1 MANCWLNFQIAAA
14 KRQADGEPLFSKEEV
29 DEFEVAIKKDGKDAA
44 VQKMLDEDNYTLK
57 QLNDAVIAAIPALA
71 AVDNEAKA
79 EAILDAAQVTGKER
93 RGALKDVREGMTLG
107 ALQRVYSVKD
117 VVGKR
122 EVSAPVVNFSF
133 TTEPKA
139 TDLTPAD
146 LDNGSF
152 AQFVR
157 DFTADE
163 RQILMASYAA
173 NITAG
178 MTERNAAILAVEAET
193 LQVLAD
199 HKEILEAIAA
209 VIPEGMFTKSEA
221 MQLGLFDMPVHVETY
236 VKKDGTVVNA
246 HVASR
251 KKKPVVPK
259 RAPVG
264 LTPDLFTD
272 TATHHHQE
280 LPHATIQPA
289 PETVTAVHQAPEPEA
304 EIAAPEDLPDTLA
317 PFGVD
322 AGITKPARRK
332 LNARAIEIVNSK
344 ESGFTDEEKTA
355 LAKYSGTGGVG
366 DSLNEFYTRPDVA
379 AAMWSL
385 LAQLGVSSGT
395 VLEPSCGT
403 GVFLHTAPGAVTV
416 VGVELDDAS
425 AKIARALHGERHE
438 VHQSSME
445 GFANLDVRQFDAVI
459 GNVPFGVRGSLVADD
474 KPDLPTAEQYFLD
487 TAIDKTKSDGI
498 VALIVPTG
506 IMDNA
511 NTRTY
516 RESLLKKAQFVAAY
530 RLPNTAFSH
539 SHTSVTSDIVVFRKR
554 AQDVAGALSALPS
567 DILKSVGGL
576 DDAFVSGQYFTGHTD
591 HVFGTP
597 EAGWRSKAG
606 MGNDFTVVGTMDGV
620 AQAIAASGI
629 NSIPAQAISMQDV
642 LTAVGADDALRQR
655 AVNGALAQPYDVA
668 SLGDTKTERGVT
680 YVLQGQ
686 PPRWHRVGGDDA
698 VPASVTDGV
707 ALGSMLERMFADEGN
722 VNRKGVIEGLDE
734 YVQKHGIPS
743 KNKALMRAA
752 QDDKALWRLIGAV
765 NADGSYSNMVTGTS
779 REEGADLDAVARRLI
794 LDHGTF
800 TVDELAQAWHGGD
813 AEAALDHLIASKHYA
828 VAGDA
833 KTWTDFDTYLTGELW
848 PKLDGA
854 RAALQRADLD
864 AAYRTKYEHQAAALD
879 EAIGPKTLEDVEL
892 QLNSGWVPLAI
903 IERWQNELK
912 AAGND
917 WMRQQSDLKITF
929 NAGVYHLFGGTGNSL
944 LDKYL
949 NRSGVRQDDMPRVDE
964 MNRDF
969 KAWVLTSDVREQIEE
984 LYNRTFLG
992 FRKQQFSDAPIQI
1005 PGLTTERAINY
1016 YHYSNLRWALQQG
1029 KGIIADDVGLGK
1041 AQPLDAKV
1049 LTPAGWVRMGDIH
1062 VGDQVIAADGTA
1074 TLVSGVFPQGEKEI
1088 YRVTF
1093 HDGSSTECCA
1103 EHLWKTQTHL
1113 DRNNQRRSGRGI
1125 AQVRTTAD
1133 IATSLLYRK
1142 TKNHA
1147 IQMVAPVVFASRPV
1161 PVDAYLLGVLLG
1173 DGALSHGTPILT
1185 NSESEIIAELR
1196 LRVMGGVQVVRTK
1209 DDGRA
1214 PTYRLSKIADDR
1226 TDQGSPSENPLTGA
1240 LRNLRVTVKSAE
1252 KFVPDI
1258 YKFNAVAVRLDMLR
1272 GLMDT
1277 DGYVCKLGVT
1287 VQYTSVSHQ
1296 LAKDV
1301 QFLVQSLGGN
1311 ATMKS
1316 KIPTFTYKGE
1326 KRQGQRAYT
1335 VHLRMPPDIT
1345 PFLRSKKLARVR
1357 PKSKYQPIRYITAIE
1372 SVGIKP
1378 AQCIMVEHAS
1388 HLYVTDDF
1396 IVTHNTVQGLCLAK
1410 LAKAYG
1416 QAKKPMIVVPKSVLA
1431 NWVAEI
1437 DLWFPGSKVLTIG
1450 ETVTRDKNGKV
1461 SAKSDNE
1468 TVRNTKYHELS
1479 QNADYDFVLIT
1490 QPAWNDLDLNPI
1502 KKGEYVNKDFWV
1514 QRADAMGKAGDKQRN
1529 KIREQYKQAVAGRDF
1544 RKRSDAIWFDELG
1557 VDMVLYDEF
1566 HAYKNLWAARN
1577 RFGEQPKFLGGSGL
1591 SNRAHDTYLK
1601 NKHIREANGGKGV
1614 FGLTATPTKNSP
1626 LEVYSML
1633 SHVAPEAFDAIGVGN
1648 SEAFLD
1654 RFCVFE
1660 NDNIVNTQGQVESAL
1675 VTAGFKNLDELRGI
1689 MARYINRRTALDVG
1703 LKIPEKQ
1710 TVEHLIDMSP
1720 DQEALYVTLREQART
1735 AGQDDNSAHIFSVM
1749 SDMGKAAIDLEL
1761 VGSQYAGARS
1771 PKLEAAADA
1780 IVHGAKEGGQVVF
1793 SDFIGTHQKLR
1804 ALLVARGMKAD
1815 EIGIINA
1822 SETES
1827 SLDRQAVSNDLNS
1840 GKVKVVIGNTAT
1852 MGEGVNLQKLTTDI
1866 HNLDQPWEP
1875 ASMQQRLGRGV
1886 RQGNKHA
1893 QVRVHA
1899 YLSKGSFDGYRY
1911 QTIAAKRDW
1920 QDALWHGADTIENLS
1935 RVGKIDREEMLIM
1948 LSANPDEARAAYA
1961 ANKGAALEREAAK
1974 QRGEAAGVFVKFQE
1988 MKRSFAGIKNKG
2000 SETAARVKMKLDKY
2014 RLGLQANKYFSA
2026 KEALDMEVP
2035 VVVQP
2040 QTGTAW
2046 HVGRAFEMD
2055 PGPDAPI
2062 NWSADAKSTWVVT
2075 GVGMG
2080 AGHERNE
2087 LMVTARPYGSTAT
2100 QVYSIPLSKMNKGIV
2115 PVEYSAGAETHAIE
2129 ARAAQLHEAGAT
2141 TAKNPAELKSMPSDM
2156 LMRLA
2161 PLIQQQLRDS
2171 FRGYKDGWRG
2181 PVGMLDATGKPVAYT
2196 SYEVRK
2202 HLDTHTFILPTL
2214 EHRAALLQAWVDME
2228 LHRTIK
2234 THYREGRKR
2243 RGSYPSRSENGV
2255 EATYAGFE
2263 YGSEKGNPFKS
2274 IGVQLFG
2281 PEIEVE
2287 ARAALRQVVMDRMDK
2302 AATFASAMNDAT
2314 PLVDISTYGSTVV
2327 KWPKEVLTALW
2338 SRAQKEGITH
2348 SNLSEVLQ
2356 AGVASGKTSILHR
2369 GLLLNSEYAMLQ
2381 TTGEGSI
2388 ARWLYKAAK
2397 AAGNA
2402 ALMQDMLEVIDGH
2415 KPD

>member
-1 MANCWLNFQIAAA
+1 MSLLTCLL
-14 KRQADGEPLFSKEEV
+14 RGESFTV
-29 DEFEVAIKKDGKDAA
+29 DEHHA
-44 VQKMLDEDNYTLK
+44 
-57 QLNDAVIAAIPALA
+57 
-71 AVDNEAKA
+71 
-79 EAILDAAQVTGKER
+79 
-93 RGALKDVREGMTLG
+93 
-107 ALQRVYSVKD
+107 
-117 VVGKR
+117 
-122 EVSAPVVNFSF
+122 
-133 TTEPKA
+133 
-139 TDLTPAD
+139 
-146 LDNGSF
+146 
-152 AQFVR
+152 
-157 DFTADE
+157 
-163 RQILMASYAA
+163 LMASYAA
-173 NITAG
+173 NIAAG

-209 VIPEGMFTKSEA
+209 VVPEGMFTKSEA

-280 LPHATIQPA
+280 VPHATTQPV

-304 EIAAPEDLPDTLA
+304 EIAAPEDLPDTLE

-344 ESGFTDEEKTA
+344 DSGFTDEEKTA

-395 VLEPSCGT
+395 VLEPSSGT

-425 AKIARALHGERHE
+425 AKIARALHGDRHE
-438 VHQSSME
+438 VHQASME

-554 AQDVAGALSALPS
+554 AQDVAGALSVLPS
-567 DILKSVGGL
+567 EVLKAVGGF
-576 DDAFVSGQYFTGHTD
+576 DDAFVSGQYFTGNTD

-597 EAGWRSKAG
+597 EAGWRAKAG

-629 NSIPAQAISMQDV
+629 NSIPAQTITMQDV
-642 LTAVGADDALRQR
+642 LTALGTDDALRQR
-655 AVNGALAQPYDVA
+655 AVNGALSQPYDVA

-680 YVLQGQ
+680 YVLQGH

-698 VPASVTDGV
+698 IPASVTDGV
-707 ALGSMLERMFADEGN
+707 ALGNMLERMFADEGN

-765 NADGSYSNMVTGTS
+765 NADGTYSNLVTGTS
-779 REEGADLDAVARRLI
+779 REDGADLDAVARRLI

-800 TVDELAQAWHGGD
+800 TVEELAQAWHGGD
-813 AEAALDHLIASKHYA
+813 AEAALDHLIASKQYA

-892 QLNSGWVPLAI
+892 QMNSGWVPLAI

-912 AAGND
+912 AAGNE
-917 WMRQQSDLKITF
+917 WMRQQPDLKIAF
-929 NAGVYHLFGGTGNSL
+929 NEGVYHLFGGTGDRIL

-969 KAWVLTSDVREQIEE
+969 KAWVLTSDVREQMED
-984 LYNRTFLG
+984 LYNRKFLG
-992 FRKQQFSDAPIQI
+992 FRKKQFSDAPIQI
-1005 PGLTTERAINY
+1005 PGLTTDRAINS
-1016 YHYSNLRWALQQG
+1016 YHFSNLRWALQQG

-1041 AQPLDAKV
+1041 
-1049 LTPAGWVRMGDIH
+1049 
-1062 VGDQVIAADGTA
+1062 
-1074 TLVSGVFPQGEKEI
+1074 TL
-1088 YRVTF
+1088 
-1093 HDGSSTECCA
+1093 
-1103 EHLWKTQTHL
+1103 
-1113 DRNNQRRSGRGI
+1113 
-1125 AQVRTTAD
+1125 
-1133 IATSLLYRK
+1133 
-1142 TKNHA
+1142 
-1147 IQMVAPVVFASRPV
+1147 
-1161 PVDAYLLGVLLG
+1161 
-1173 DGALSHGTPILT
+1173 
-1185 NSESEIIAELR
+1185 
-1196 LRVMGGVQVVRTK
+1196 
-1209 DDGRA
+1209 
-1214 PTYRLSKIADDR
+1214 
-1226 TDQGSPSENPLTGA
+1226 
-1240 LRNLRVTVKSAE
+1240 
-1252 KFVPDI
+1252 
-1258 YKFNAVAVRLDMLR
+1258 
-1272 GLMDT
+1272 
-1277 DGYVCKLGVT
+1277 
-1287 VQYTSVSHQ
+1287 
-1296 LAKDV
+1296 
-1301 QFLVQSLGGN
+1301 
-1311 ATMKS
+1311 
-1316 KIPTFTYKGE
+1316 
-1326 KRQGQRAYT
+1326 
-1335 VHLRMPPDIT
+1335 
-1345 PFLRSKKLARVR
+1345 
-1357 PKSKYQPIRYITAIE
+1357 
-1372 SVGIKP
+1372 
-1378 AQCIMVEHAS
+1378 QC
-1388 HLYVTDDF
+1388 
-1396 IVTHNTVQGLCLAK
+1396 LCLTK
-1410 LAKAYG
+1410 LAKTYG

-1431 NWVAEI
+1431 NWVSEI
-1437 DLWFPGSKVLTIG
+1437 EVWFPGSKVLTIG
-1450 ETVTRDKNGKV
+1450 ETVTRDKNGKL
-1461 SAKSDNE
+1461 SAKADNE

-1502 KKGEYVNKDFWV
+1502 KKGEYVNQDFWV

-1601 NKHIREANGGKGV
+1601 NKYIRENNGGKGV

-1660 NDNIVNTQGQVESAL
+1660 NDNIVNTQGQVENAL

-1703 LKIPEKQ
+1703 LKIPDKK
-1710 TVEHLIDMSP
+1710 TVEHLIDMSS
-1720 DQEALYVTLREQART
+1720 DQEALYVALREQART
-1735 AGQDDNSAHIFSVM
+1735 AGKDENSAHIFSVM
-1749 SDMGKAAIDLEL
+1749 SNMGKAAIDLEL
-1761 VGSQYAGARS
+1761 VGPEYAGAHS

-1780 IVHGAKEGGQVVF
+1780 IVTGAKDGGQVVF
-1793 SDFIGTHQKLR
+1793 SDFIATHQKLR
-1804 ALLVARGMKAD
+1804 ALLIARGLGAD
-1815 EIGIINA
+1815 EVSIINA
-1822 SETES
+1822 QETES
-1827 SLDRQAVSNDLNS
+1827 SLDRQAVSNALNS

-1886 RQGNKHA
+1886 RQGNKHD

-1948 LSANPDEARAAYA
+1948 LAANPDEARVAYA

-1988 MKRSFAGIKNKG
+1988 MKRSFAGLKNKG

-2014 RLGLQANKYFSA
+2014 RLGLQANKYFTA
-2026 KEALDMEVP
+2026 KEALDVEVP

-2100 QVYSIPLSKMNKGIV
+2100 QVYSIPLSKMHRGIV
-2115 PVEYSAGAETHAIE
+2115 PVEYDAGAETHAVE

-2141 TAKNPAELKSMPSDM
+2141 TAKNPAELKNMPSEM
-2156 LMRLA
+2156 LTRLT
-2161 PLIQQQLRDS
+2161 PLIQQQLRDA
-2171 FRGYKDGWRG
+2171 FRGYKDSWRG
-2181 PVGMLDATGKPVAYT
+2181 PVGMLDATGKPVAYA
-2196 SYEVRK
+2196 SYDARK
-2202 HLDTHTFILPTL
+2202 HLDTHTFILPTS

-2228 LHRTIK
+2228 LNRTIK
-2234 THYREGRKR
+2234 THYQEGRKR
-2243 RGSYPSRSENGV
+2243 RGSYLSSTVNGV
-2255 EATYAGFE
+2255 EAAYSGFE
-2263 YGSEKGNPFKS
+2263 YGDKGNPFKS

-2287 ARAALRQVVMDRMDK
+2287 ARTALRQVVMDRMDK

-2314 PLVDISTYGSTVV
+2314 PLVEISTYGGTAV

-2338 SRAQKEGITH
+2338 ARAQKEGITH
-2348 SNLSEVLQ
+2348 SNLREVLQ
-2356 AGVASGKTSILHR
+2356 AGVASGKTSILHS
-2369 GLLLNSEYAMLQ
+2369 GLINSNGGVLNALTMAP
-2381 TTGEGSI
+2381 EGSI
-2388 ARWLYKAAK
+2388 ARWLNRQAS
-2397 AAGNA
+2397 AAGDA
-2402 ALMQDMLEVIDGH
+2402 ALMQDILGVIDGH
-2415 KPD
+2415 EPD